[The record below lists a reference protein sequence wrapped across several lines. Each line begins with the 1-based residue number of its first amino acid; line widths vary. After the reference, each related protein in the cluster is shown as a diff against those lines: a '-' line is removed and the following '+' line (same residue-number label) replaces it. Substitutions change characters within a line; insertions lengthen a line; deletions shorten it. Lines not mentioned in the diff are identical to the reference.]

1 MATYASSGVN
11 WALIIRTSASAENS
25 ACSLEF
31 KSPVTN
37 AWEFCAVESLCD
49 EIYLFHWNISACW
62 KQRTQR
68 GVQITC
74 FAIDLRTRLDVARG
88 VGHFRIILL
97 LHPSL
102 LVWVLS
108 IIQNVDCTRQFELNA
123 QIFDTKP
130 GVTTSEDCMPCMPC
144 LPMIGA
150 AEHHYELLTAGC
162 DVPHCCQQWCEV
174 KSLSPRGRHNVCN
187 CTRHRGYH
195 LHHWAYCIHQNAD
208 QTMCFKSSP
217 VRRTPGGRVALLAAS
232 AVALT
237 ISRLSL

>member
-1 MATYASSGVN
+1 MATYASFGVN
-11 WALIIRTSASAENS
+11 WALFIPTSASAENS
-25 ACSLEF
+25 ACSLEL

-88 VGHFRIILL
+88 VCQFRIILL

-108 IIQNVDCTRQFELNA
+108 IIQNVDCTRQLKLNA

-130 GVTTSEDCMPCMPC
+130 GVITSEDCMPCMPC

-174 KSLSPRGRHNVCN
+174 KWLSPRGRHNGCN
-187 CTRHRGYH
+187 TE
-195 LHHWAYCIHQNAD
+195 AIACITGLTVSNKYAD